1 MRVVLKISGESLKG
15 EEYDL
20 DNNALEL
27 VLKDIKSIISEGAEL
42 IVVPG
47 GGNFWRGR
55 NELNISNSTSDYV
68 GMLATVMNAIAIDSF
83 LKENGIS
90 SAVYGSMDITGVIK
104 KGTVYQIEQD
114 LKDKKVVI
122 FGGGLG
128 IPSLTTD
135 MTTVSK
141 AIEHKA
147 DMILMAKNI
156 DAIYD
161 RNPKEEG
168 AKKLKEISH
177 EDLLAMSIK
186 QGVSSLMI
194 MDIEALSAL
203 SKHHVPLYVYSSK
216 NVKDLKDVLQNKEG
230 TRVITKETV

>member
-1 MRVVLKISGESLKG
+1 MRVVLKVSGESLKG
-15 EEYDL
+15 EYDL

-27 VLKDIKSIISEGAEL
+27 VLKDIKSIIKEGAEL

-55 NELNISNSTSDYV
+55 NELNINNSTSDYI

-90 SAVYGSMDITGVIK
+90 SSVYGSMDI
-104 KGTVYQIEQD
+104 KGTAYQIEKD

-128 IPSLTTD
+128 IPNLTTD

-141 AIEHKA
+141 AIEHNA

-186 QGVSSLMI
+186 QGVDSLLI